1 MVQKRYEFTVVG
13 GSQFPVDMLRYDA
26 CWPRD
31 PESVGRI
38 TSSLGR
44 HVPRERGEVHI
55 NLISN
60 VKPPTSGR
68 WRSFGWYV
76 EESEEVKL
84 I

>member
-1 MVQKRYEFTVVG
+1 MAKRWEFTVVG

-38 TSSLGR
+38 TSSLSTR
-44 HVPRERGEVHI
+44 VPRARRELQV

-60 VKPPTSGR
+60 VKRPTSGR
-68 WRSFGWYV
+68 WQSFGWYV
-76 EESEEVKL
+76 VKSEEVKL